1 MTLSISR
8 QNIYL
13 LVLSVVLLVFVLLFA
28 FFALIP
34 EGKNYRMERLEMK
47 KYEANEAQY
56 HQWHDEVLEELQ
68 TLQSHNKHIIAAY
81 DNIFDAERFVKMN
94 SMYFESLQL
103 QKIATKEDKE
113 GFSVYEVNAT
123 SKIDSPSSFYAFLE
137 GINKSDWIINVN
149 FPIRFER
156 EGSVIRSTFTLN
168 IYTNLH
174 EE

>member
-1 MTLSISR
+1 MKLSISR

-13 LVLSVVLLVFVLLFA
+13 LILSVVLLIFVLLFA

-34 EGKNYRMERLEMK
+34 EGKNYRIERLEIK

-56 HQWHDEVLEELQ
+56 NQWHDEILE
-68 TLQSHNKHIIAAY
+68 TLQALQSQHKHTIAAY
-81 DNIFDAERFVKMN
+81 DNLFDAERFVKIN
-94 SMYFESLQL
+94 RVYFESLQL
-103 QKIATKEDKE
+103 QKLLPAEDEE

-137 GINKSDWIINVN
+137 SINKSDWIININ

-156 EGSVIRSTFTLN
+156 EGNVIRSSFTLK
-168 IYTNLH
+168 IYATLPK
-174 EE
+174 E

>member
-1 MTLSISR
+1 MKLTISR

-13 LVLSVVLLVFVLLFA
+13 LILSVVLLVFVLLFA

-47 KYEANEAQY
+47 KHEANAAQY
-56 HQWHDEVLEELQ
+56 NQWHDAVLEELR

-81 DNIFDAERFVKMN
+81 DNTFDAERFVKMN
-94 SMYFESLQL
+94 SPYFESLQL
-103 QKIATKEDKE
+103 HKITPKEDE
-113 GFSVYEVNAT
+113 DGFSVYEVNAT

-156 EGSVIRSTFTLN
+156 EGNVIRSTFTLN
-168 IYTNLH
+168 IYATLQ
-174 EE
+174 EK